1 MPTLYITET
10 GARLEKEYKRILIV
24 SKDDEVLQ
32 NVPLVHINDVV
43 LVGNV
48 GITTPAML
56 SLLEAGV
63 SFSIISRVGKLLG
76 RLLPPSQGN
85 IFLRHKQYR
94 RSEDEAFCLNL
105 AKAIVLGKLK
115 NQRTFARRISRAN
128 PDIAAE
134 DVDKISVAIKHAEGA
149 SDLNALR
156 GHEGIG
162 AKVYFDILRMGLPT
176 EWHFE
181 KRTRRPPK
189 DPSNALL
196 SFGYSLLTQNMMTAL
211 EIVGL
216 DPYDG
221 IFHADVYG
229 RPALALDLVEEFR
242 SLIVDSLL
250 ITLTKKR
257 ILTIS
262 DLVTEPN
269 GATYLKPHALKKF
282 LSQYN
287 ARLQSEVIH
296 PKAQRAITYQKCF
309 EVQAR
314 QLRYVIEGKAES
326 YQPFLTR

>member
-1 MPTLYITET
+1 MPTLYVTET
-10 GARLEKEYKRILIV
+10 GARLEKEYKRILII
-24 SKDDEVLQ
+24 SKDDEVLL
-32 NVPLVHINDVV
+32 NVPLVHISDVV

-48 GITTPAML
+48 GSTTPAML

-63 SFSIISRVGKLLG
+63 SFTIISRAGKLLG

-85 IFLRHKQYR
+85 IFLRHQQYR
-94 RSEDEAFCLNL
+94 RSDDEAFCLRIAQSML
-105 AKAIVLGKLK
+105 LGKLK
-115 NQRTFARRISRAN
+115 NQRTFARRIARADKN
-128 PDIAAE
+128 IPTQKINQITFAIKQAETQTDLNSLRGQEGIAA
-134 DVDKISVAIKHAEGA
+134 KA
-149 SDLNALR
+149 
-156 GHEGIG
+156 
-162 AKVYFDILRMGLPT
+162 YFSILRAGLPK
-176 EWHFE
+176 EWRFE

-221 IFHADVYG
+221 FLHADVYG
-229 RPALALDLVEEFR
+229 RPALALDLMEEFR

-257 ILTIS
+257 ILSIS
-262 DLVTEPN
+262 DLVAEPN
-269 GATYLKPHALKKF
+269 GAIYLKPHALKKF

-287 ARLQSEVIH
+287 ARLQTEALH
-296 PKAQRAITYQKCF
+296 PTAQRTLTYQKCF

-314 QLRYVIEGKAES
+314 QLRYVIEGKQET